1 MNQSGHEQEAVALYE
16 AMVATV
22 RGQWPENRNEILQM
36 NANLAAAYEEAGRI
50 EESIALKR
58 EGYLDAKALAGPR
71 SELTLALANNLAV
84 ALMTKGSFA
93 EARTL
98 LKAQLDY
105 QVDAPL
111 DNELTLSLFANYAN
125 ALYKNPDAVPDDL
138 LEAIATYEKCLTAA
152 RRVYGPG
159 HPFPKRWQEGLEF
172 ARAALAAPKS
182 ARFERALKCVR
193 KG

>member
-1 MNQSGHEQEAVALYE
+1 MFLTTCAVC
-16 AMVATV
+16 
-22 RGQWPENRNEILQM
+22 
-36 NANLAAAYEEAGRI
+36 
-50 EESIALKR
+50 
-58 EGYLDAKALAGPR
+58 AKAMA
-71 SELTLALANNLAV
+71 
-84 ALMTKGSFA
+84 
-93 EARTL
+93 
-98 LKAQLDY
+98 
-105 QVDAPL
+105 APL

-182 ARFERALKCVR
+182 ARFERALKRVR
-193 KG
+193 KD

>member
-1 MNQSGHEQEAVALYE
+1 
-16 AMVATV
+16 
-22 RGQWPENRNEILQM
+22 
-36 NANLAAAYEEAGRI
+36 
-50 EESIALKR
+50 
-58 EGYLDAKALAGPR
+58 
-71 SELTLALANNLAV
+71 
-84 ALMTKGSFA
+84 MTKGSFA

-138 LEAIATYEKCLTAA
+138 LEAIATYEKCLAAA
-152 RRVYGPG
+152 RRLWGAG
-159 HPFPKRWQEGLEF
+159 HPQVTGIEKHLEK
-172 ARAALAAPKS
+172 AREALAAPKS
-182 ARFERALKCVR
+182 ARFERALKRVR